1 MLSDGS
7 PANLGTYCPISLI
20 GKSRK
25 CEVISSD
32 GKLTGGSS
40 GLEGGQAGE
49 EGGNYNEH
57 EETCPGSRCI
67 HYLDCGSGFTGG
79 YSPPTLS
86 KLHTQNV
93 QFIVSQLYRKKALFP
108 SLLTPLHFFKGS
120 GEDLNYFQLHF
131 SCQVSP
137 HAETG
142 RAEARLC
149 LAYIHYVY
157 SSGRLNIQQ

>member
-1 MLSDGS
+1 MRSHLQRWKADWWFLGS
-7 PANLGTYCPISLI
+7 
-20 GKSRK
+20 
-25 CEVISSD
+25 
-32 GKLTGGSS
+32 GGRA
-40 GLEGGQAGE
+40 GRGG
-49 EGGNYNEH
+49 GGDYNEH

-157 SSGRLNIQQ
+157 SSGRLNIQQWLGLIMLHSRYHPTGTELSI